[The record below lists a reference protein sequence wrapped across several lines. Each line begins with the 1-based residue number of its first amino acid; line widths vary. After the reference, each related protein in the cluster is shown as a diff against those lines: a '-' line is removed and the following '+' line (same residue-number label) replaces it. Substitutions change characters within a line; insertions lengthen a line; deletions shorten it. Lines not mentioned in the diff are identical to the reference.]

1 MAFEQQAD
9 GLRHRLDGAN
19 AAGGWAVPLDT
30 LATAQMQADFEAE
43 WDTYLGALCA
53 RSAHTPLV
61 VNQLKAACWRAF
73 IAGYTLGNVR

>member
-1 MAFEQQAD
+1 M
-9 GLRHRLDGAN
+9 
-19 AAGGWAVPLDT
+19 

>member
-1 MAFEQQAD
+1 MTFEQQAG
-9 GLRHRLDGAN
+9 GLGHGLDGGN
-19 AAGGWAVPLDT
+19 RSGGWAIPLDK

-43 WDTYLGALCA
+43 WDAYLGTLCT
-53 RSAHTPLV
+53 RSTHTPLV